1 MVQISVD
8 ELFNRLAKGLI
19 DDPKLA
25 IGAYWLQ
32 GHLAELESLEPDT
45 VQYQTQGKT

>member
-1 MVQISVD
+1 MNIRVVQISVN
-8 ELFNRLAKGLI
+8 ELFNRLAKGLL

-45 VQYQTQGKT
+45 VQTKT